1 MDSESLDSVLSQVR
15 QLAAPSADRRLTDRQ
30 LLDDYLAARDE
41 ASFTVLVQRH
51 GPMVFSVARRLLHDP
66 HAAEDVFQATFLI
79 LACKAQTIRRQDSL
93 SSWLYGVAQRLAARV
108 RQTGK
113 RWQTDTR
120 GGIHMPQDNPET
132 ALTQRE
138 LATVLDE
145 ELKELSDRFQ
155 APLVL
160 CYLQEQTQDE
170 AARQLGWSKAT
181 LRRRLERGREL
192 LRARLVRRG
201 VTLSMG
207 LLTTALVGRAEAG
220 VLPSLVRQTAS
231 ASLQVTQGNSGAVS
245 PHVAALADWG
255 LKTLRLTRRWFVWW
269 LLAFVFAAGT
279 SAATAATLSWY
290 TAIPAAS
297 PAAVPFSLG
306 AADRAKRAALGSVWS
321 VAYSPDG
328 RLLATGSGDQ
338 DTRGRLAVW
347 DVGTGKARLWLEHP
361 RGVRFVAFAPDGT
374 KVATACWDDVAR
386 IYDVPSGKIHAF
398 LQGHN
403 APVNGVAFS
412 PDGRTLASGSLDS
425 AIILWDVE
433 TGKAA
438 HRLAGHK
445 DWVVSVAFFPDGKS
459 LVSASKD
466 GTVRIWDLERGTARE
481 VFSQSKMTVECV
493 AVSPD
498 GQTIATGSWDRQVRL
513 LNVASGT
520 SRLLY
525 GHRVGVLSVCFSPDG
540 QTLASVSGH
549 FTEADGGDTK
559 LWSLREDRELQ
570 TLKGHTNSIWSVRFS
585 PDGRTLATGS
595 RDQTVKIW
603 EVATGLER
611 TTIDNGL
618 DLFGGKRTE
627 RLIETE
633 AKELWEALA
642 FPDGAQTQRAVSRL
656 VQTPEQAVPWLADR
670 LIAANFERDPQN
682 AEYLRALRAIEALEL
697 IDSAEARQALQ
708 RLAEAVPRTALTQAA
723 ETSYLRLSKRH

>member
-1 MDSESLDSVLSQVR
+1 MDCEDLDSVLSHVR
-15 QLAAPSADRRLTDRQ
+15 QLAAPPADSRQTDRQ
-30 LLDDYLAARDE
+30 LLEDYLSARDE
-41 ASFTVLVQRH
+41 ASFTALVLRH
-51 GPMVFSVARRLLHDP
+51 GPMVIGVARRMLRDP

-79 LACKAQTIRRQDSL
+79 LACKAQTIRRHDSL
-93 SSWLYGVAQRLAARV
+93 SSWLYGVSQRLAARV

-113 RWQTDTR
+113 RWETDKR
-120 GGIHMPQDNPET
+120 CGVHMAQDNPES

-138 LATVLDE
+138 LAAILDE
-145 ELKELSDRFQ
+145 ELKELSARFQ

-160 CYLQEQTQDE
+160 CYLQEQTQDD

-201 VTLSMG
+201 ITLSMG
-207 LLTTALVGRAEAG
+207 LLTTALVGRADAG
-220 VLPSLVRQTAS
+220 LPPSLIRQTAL
-231 ASLQVTQGNSGAVS
+231 ASLLATQGKSGAVS
-245 PHVAALADWG
+245 EQVTTLADWG
-255 LKTLRLTRRWFVWW
+255 LKTLRITRRSFVWW
-269 LLAFVFAAGT
+269 LLALVLIAGG
-279 SAATAATLSWY
+279 
-290 TAIPAAS
+290 
-297 PAAVPFSLG
+297 G
-306 AADRAKRAALGSVWS
+306 AAMAVSMTSPVAAPRLDSGTADPNRNKRAALGTVWS

-328 RLLATGSGDQ
+328 RLLATGSGNQ

-347 DVGTGKARLWLEHP
+347 DVATGKARLWLEHP
-361 RGVRFVAFAPDGT
+361 QGVRFVAFSPDGT

-433 TGKAA
+433 HGTAA
-438 HRLAGHK
+438 RRLTGHK
-445 DWVVSVAFFPDGKS
+445 DWVLSVAFFPDGQS
-459 LVSASKD
+459 LVSTSKD
-466 GTVRIWDLERGTARE
+466 GTMRIWDLEHGTARQ
-481 VFSQSKMTVECV
+481 VFAQSNMTIECV

-513 LNVASGT
+513 VNVANGA

-549 FTEADGGDTK
+549 FDEPDGGDTK
-559 LWSLREDRELQ
+559 LWSLRHDRHLQ
-570 TLKGHTNSIWSVRFS
+570 TLKGHTNGIWSVRFS

-611 TTIDNGL
+611 MTIDNGL
-618 DLFGGKRTE
+618 DLFDDKHTE
-627 RLIETE
+627 SLTETE
-633 AKELWEALA
+633 FNELWEALGVL
-642 FPDGAQTQRAVSRL
+642 DGSQTQRALSRL
-656 VQTPEQAVPWLADR
+656 VGTPEQSVRWLADR
-670 LIAANFERDPQN
+670 LTAAEFAKAPQD
-682 AEYLRALRAIEALEL
+682 AEYLRALRAIEVLEL
-697 IDSAEARQALQ
+697 IDSLEARQALQ
-708 RLAEAVPRTALTQAA
+708 RLGEAKPKTALTQAA